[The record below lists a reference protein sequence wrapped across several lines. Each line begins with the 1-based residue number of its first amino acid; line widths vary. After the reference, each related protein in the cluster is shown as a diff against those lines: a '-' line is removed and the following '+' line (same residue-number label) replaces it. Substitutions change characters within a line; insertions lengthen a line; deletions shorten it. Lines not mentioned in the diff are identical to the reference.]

1 MIAIT
6 VLLTI
11 ALYFRPERIVCVSG
25 RIFYPLNPVFVVMK
39 HILIIGGG
47 ILGLSIASYIQRQGQ
62 CRVTLLE
69 AGNPGEGT
77 TSQAAALLTRARKRL
92 DDCRMVNETHQALE
106 RLQQQQDNHFAQ
118 LHGCVHIAVSAEQ
131 SALLHDFQQNA
142 RSLGVEASW
151 KNAGEVRE
159 LVPWLSI
166 PDDALGV
173 WFPHDGH
180 ADPYLFAQLYLQ
192 DAREAGVRVRS
203 RSRVTEIH
211 HADDQVTGVTLDSGE
226 HIGCDV
232 LVLAAG
238 PWSTVL
244 ADSLGVALA
253 MAPVRSHYWISSAQP
268 TIQRDQPMAIY
279 PAANAYFRPE
289 GQSLLFGVRDS
300 QICVADP
307 NTLPDDIHAY
317 AFENDP
323 QGWLALEENWEALIQ
338 GCPMLE
344 QAELGHYLS
353 GVSSYTPDAL
363 PLIGWA
369 QTYSNLML
377 ATGCSG
383 AGIAW
388 SGGIGR
394 LVSELVHGLEP
405 FVDPAP
411 FDPAR
416 FPDADPMNPEFR
428 TACAQSRMNK
438 KTG

>member
-1 MIAIT
+1 
-6 VLLTI
+6 
-11 ALYFRPERIVCVSG
+11 
-25 RIFYPLNPVFVVMK
+25 MK

-47 ILGLSIASYIQRQGQ
+47 ILGLSIGRSIQRQGNAQ
-62 CRVTLLE
+62 VTILE

-77 TSQAAALLTRARKRL
+77 TSQAAALLTRARSRL
-92 DDCRMVNETHQALE
+92 DDCRMVDETHQTLQ
-106 RLQQQQDNHFAQ
+106 RLQQQHNDHFAQ
-118 LHGCVHIAVSAEQ
+118 LYGCVHIATTAEQ
-131 SALLHDFQQNA
+131 RAALEVFKHHADALDIRTHW
-142 RSLGVEASW
+142 LEAD
-151 KNAGEVRE
+151 GIRQR
-159 LVPWLSI
+159 VPWLDVPPQASG
-166 PDDALGV
+166 L
-173 WFPHDGH
+173 WFPDDGH
-180 ADPYLFAQLYLQ
+180 ADPYLFAQHYLR
-192 DAREAGVRVRS
+192 DARAAGVSVRS
-203 RSRVTEIH
+203 RSRVSEIH

-226 HIGCDV
+226 HIDCDV

-253 MAPVRSHYWISSAQP
+253 MAPVRSHYWISAAQP

-300 QICVADP
+300 QTCVADP

-369 QTYSNLML
+369 QAYSNLML

-428 TACAQSRMNK
+428 IACAQSRMNK

>member
-1 MIAIT
+1 
-6 VLLTI
+6 
-11 ALYFRPERIVCVSG
+11 
-25 RIFYPLNPVFVVMK
+25 MK
-39 HILIIGGG
+39 RILIIGGG
-47 ILGLSIASYIQRQGQ
+47 ILGLSIARYIQRQGECQ
-62 CRVTLLE
+62 VTLLE

-92 DDCRMVNETHQALE
+92 DDCRMVDESHRMLRQ
-106 RLQQQQDNHFAQ
+106 LQQQQGDEFAQ
-118 LHGCVHIAVSAEQ
+118 LHGCMHIAVSAEQ
-131 SALLHDFQQNA
+131 GALLCSFQRNA
-142 RSLGVEASW
+142 RALGIEAAW
-151 KNAGEVRE
+151 KNAREVRE
-159 LVPWLSI
+159 RLPWLSI
-166 PDDALGV
+166 PDESLGV
-173 WFPHDGH
+173 WFPDDGH

-192 DAREAGVRVRS
+192 DARAAGVTVRS
-203 RSRVTEIH
+203 RSRVADIQR
-211 HADDQVTGVTLDSGE
+211 ADDRVTGVTLESGE
-226 HIGCDV
+226 QIECDV

-244 ADSLGVALA
+244 ADSLGVALG
-253 MAPVRSHYWISSAQP
+253 MAPVRSHYWISAAQP
-268 TIQRDQPMAIY
+268 NVQLDQPMAIY

-289 GQSLLFGVRDS
+289 GRGLLFGVRDS

-323 QGWLALEENWEALIQ
+323 QGWSALEENWEALIQ

-344 QAELGHYLS
+344 QAELSHYLS

-369 QTYSNLML
+369 QPYSNLML

-428 TACAQSRMNK
+428 IACAQSRMNK